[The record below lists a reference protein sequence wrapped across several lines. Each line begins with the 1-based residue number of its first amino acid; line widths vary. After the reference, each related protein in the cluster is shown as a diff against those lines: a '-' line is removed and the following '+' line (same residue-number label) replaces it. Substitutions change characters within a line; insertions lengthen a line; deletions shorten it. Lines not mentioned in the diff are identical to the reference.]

1 MYISNNG
8 KVFVLTS
15 DESIDDVPAFDKH
28 ITHCVITTFKSGGK
42 RIEGFSSEEHAQL
55 EYDAHNQDLDILNNM
70 MHQSVVMQEL

>member
-15 DESIDDVPAFDKH
+15 DESMDDMPAFDKH

-55 EYDAHNQDLDILNNM
+55 EYDARNQALDMLDNIM
-70 MHQSVVMQEL
+70 YQSVVMQEL